1 MSSHSGLCELA
12 GGVANDAKL
21 RLGDGKIYGL
31 CARSGVKT
39 QVSLN
44 RVGRDKVGV
53 DIDTAVGYVVAHHEW
68 REEVWVWSTGCNW
81 RGLELT
87 F

>member
-1 MSSHSGLCELA
+1 MSSHSGLRELA

-21 RLGDGKIYGL
+21 RLGDGKVDGL
-31 CARSGVKT
+31 CTGRSVEAE
-39 QVSLN
+39 VSLN

-68 REEVWVWSTGCNW
+68 REEVWVWSPGCNR
-81 RGLELT
+81 RGLELA